1 MATGS
6 ASGTGSRAPPRPP
19 QSSTTV
25 PSYGSTRRSGPSSTS
40 SSSDAAAGGGT
51 PSTSAAAGGT
61 PSSSAAGGGGC
72 TPSSSA
78 ADGAGTPSSSAP
90 TAGGLYGR
98 YGNKRWMILNQAS
111 LTENLFKLRTIEY
124 KDKITVSPILSP
136 LLQLPR
142 SPPVLRLPRG
152 DCDSRPRVLAI
163 AHQPVRT
170 MCSCA
175 CARLSSLPHPL
186 FRSAPNP
193 KPRPVTPRDPF
204 LARHALVACAAARD
218 DEPAPPSSFDFLALK
233 RELEQQEEA
242 VVSVEAEEGAAVE
255 GDGERGAEKGAG
267 GAGTRRPRR
276 QMARRSALLAKQV
289 ICVRSARSLGFVSQ
303 LWVDSASVCTGRCC
317 LRLFCFCCG
326 SEHFIDDGYHFWLV
340 ALVEVRPSLLSGEAE
355 KFLFEDIYQ
364 VGDVVLVEDES
375 VIDYELKLAGL
386 HSLVGYNVVT
396 SRRRNVGKVRGF
408 TFDMNSG
415 AMESLELDSFGF
427 SIVPS
432 SLVSTYCLFVE
443 DVLDIVSDT
452 IVVHEDAIS
461 RVQRLTQGI
470 LGTQNIGGPGGEVDE
485 YGRFERRRAS
495 SQGKSGGRKLRR
507 KMRDPEDEWELPM
520 DY

>member
-1 MATGS
+1 
-6 ASGTGSRAPPRPP
+6 
-19 QSSTTV
+19 
-25 PSYGSTRRSGPSSTS
+25 
-40 SSSDAAAGGGT
+40 
-51 PSTSAAAGGT
+51 
-61 PSSSAAGGGGC
+61 
-72 TPSSSA
+72 
-78 ADGAGTPSSSAP
+78 
-90 TAGGLYGR
+90 
-98 YGNKRWMILNQAS
+98 
-111 LTENLFKLRTIEY
+111 
-124 KDKITVSPILSP
+124 
-136 LLQLPR
+136 
-142 SPPVLRLPRG
+142 
-152 DCDSRPRVLAI
+152 
-163 AHQPVRT
+163 

-193 KPRPVTPRDPF
+193 KPRPVSPRGPF
-204 LARHALVACAAARD
+204 LSRHALVACAAARD

-255 GDGERGAEKGAG
+255 GDGERGAEKGADG
-267 GAGTRRPRR
+267 TGTRRQQRPPRR

-289 ICVRSARSLGFVSQ
+289 ISVRSARSLGFVSQ

-317 LRLFCFCCG
+317 LRLYCFCCG
-326 SEHFIDDGYHFWLV
+326 SEQFIGDGYHF
-340 ALVEVRPSLLSGEAE
+340 
-355 KFLFEDIYQ
+355 
-364 VGDVVLVEDES
+364 VGDVVLVGDES

-485 YGRFERRRAS
+485 YGRFGRRRAS